1 MQQFIARRL
10 LDAIFV
16 VLGVSFVVFI
26 MVHLSGDPVLLMLP
40 LDASQQQ
47 VDEFR
52 HRLGFDRPLLA
63 QYLRFLTGAARG
75 DFGMSLRFNQPA
87 LRLVAERFPATAE
100 LALVSLALAAG
111 FGVPAGVIAAVGRGR
126 GWDVGIRVLA
136 LVGQAVPIF
145 WLGIMLILLF
155 GERFRILPTSGT
167 GTWRHLVLPA
177 VSLAAYSAASISR
190 LQRSAM
196 LEVLGREYVMTARA
210 KGLRNLTVI
219 TKHALRNA
227 LIPVVTVIGLQMGT
241 LLGGAIIT
249 ETIFA
254 WPGVGRLSLQAIQS
268 RDYVLVQASVF
279 VVATVFVLINLVV
292 DILYAVLDPRIR
304 YE

>member
-1 MQQFIARRL
+1 VQQFIARRL

>member
-1 MQQFIARRL
+1 MQQFITRRL

-52 HRLGFDRPLLA
+52 HRLGFDRPLLV
-63 QYLRFLTGAARG
+63 QYLRFLSGAARG
-75 DFGMSLRFNQPA
+75 DFGNSLRFNQPA
-87 LRLVAERFPATAE
+87 LRLVAERLPATAE

-155 GERFRILPTSGT
+155 GERLRVLPTSGI
-167 GTWRHLVLPA
+167 GTWRHIILPA
-177 VSLAAYSAASISR
+177 ASLAAYSAASISR

-210 KGLRNLTVI
+210 KGLRNFTVI

>member
-1 MQQFIARRL
+1 VQRFIARRL

-16 VLGVSFVVFI
+16 VFGVSFVAFI
-26 MVHLSGDPVLLMLP
+26 LVHLSGDPVLLMLP

-47 VDEFR
+47 IDEFR
-52 HRLGFDRPLLA
+52 HRMGFDRPLLV
-63 QYLRFLTGAARG
+63 QYLRFLSGAVQG
-75 DFGMSLRFNQPA
+75 DFGVSLRFDQPA
-87 LRLVAERFPATAE
+87 LRLVVERLPATAG
-100 LALVSLALAAG
+100 LALVSLALATG
-111 FGVPAGVIAAVGRGR
+111 FGIPAGVVAAVGRGH
-126 GWDVGIRVLA
+126 GWDVIIRTLA

-155 GERFRILPTSGT
+155 GERLHLLPTSGT
-167 GTWRHLVLPA
+167 GTWRHIVLPA

-196 LEVLGREYVMTARA
+196 LDVLGREYVTTARA
-210 KGLRNLTVI
+210 KGLSALTVI
-219 TKHALRNA
+219 TRHALRNA
-227 LIPVVTVIGLQMGT
+227 LIPVVTIIGLQMGT

-279 VVATVFVLINLVV
+279 IVATTFVLINLVV
-292 DILYAVLDPRIR
+292 DILYAVLDPRIT

>member
-145 WLGIMLILLF
+145 WLGIMLILVF

>member
-16 VLGVSFVVFI
+16 LLGVSFVVFI

-52 HRLGFDRPLLA
+52 QRLGFDRPLLA
-63 QYLRFLTGAARG
+63 QYLRFLSGAVRG
-75 DFGMSLRFNQPA
+75 DFGNSLRFNQPA
-87 LRLVAERFPATAE
+87 LRLVAERLPATAE
-100 LALVSLALAAG
+100 LAFVSLALAAG

-126 GWDVGIRVLA
+126 GWDVGIRMVALA
-136 LVGQAVPIF
+136 GQAVPIF

-155 GERFRILPTSGT
+155 GERLRVLPTSGT
-167 GTWRHLVLPA
+167 GTWRHIILPA
-177 VSLAAYSAASISR
+177 ASLAAYSAASISR

-196 LEVLGREYVMTARA
+196 LEVLGREYIVTARA
-210 KGLRNLTVI
+210 KGLRNITVI

>member
-1 MQQFIARRL
+1 MQQFIVRRL
-10 LDAIFV
+10 VDAVFV
-16 VLGVSFVVFI
+16 LLGVSFVVFI

-52 HRLGFDRPLLA
+52 HRLGFDRPVVM
-63 QYLRFLTGAARG
+63 QYLRFLSGVARG
-75 DFGMSLRFNQPA
+75 DFGISLRYGQPA
-87 LRLVAERFPATAE
+87 LRLVAERLPATAE
-100 LALVSLALAAG
+100 LALVSLALAMG

-126 GWDVGIRVLA
+126 GWDVGIRMLA

-155 GERFRILPTSGT
+155 GERLRVLPTSGT
-167 GTWRHLVLPA
+167 GTWRHVVLPA

-196 LEVLGREYVMTARA
+196 LEVLGREYVTTARA
-210 KGLRNLTVI
+210 KGLRNVTVI
-219 TKHALRNA
+219 MKHALRNA
-227 LIPVVTVIGLQMGT
+227 LIPVITVIGLQMGT

>member
-1 MQQFIARRL
+1 VQQFIARRL

-52 HRLGFDRPLLA
+52 HRLGFDRPFLA